1 MAPYQVYPEDDDEI
15 LGSSILHVSK
25 TILLSWFRWR
35 IFVYC
40 TDRAVSGMGVTAWI
54 RHKQVAWVLGGVGE
68 LHKMLVFSDVHP
80 PESVTI

>member
-25 TILLSWFRWR
+25 IILLSWFRWR
-35 IFVYC
+35 IFVYS

-54 RHKQVAWVLGGVGE
+54 RHKQWRGF
-68 LHKMLVFSDVHP
+68 LVEWENSIKCSFSP
-80 PESVTI
+80 MFILLNL